1 MAWYIYISK
10 ASYLQQ
16 GDNTKLHDSNK
27 CKYNKEKTNGV
38 EIIFNI

>member
-1 MAWYIYISK
+1 MAWYIYISEV
-10 ASYLQQ
+10 AYLQQ

-27 CKYNKEKTNGV
+27 SKYNKAKTNGA